1 MFLDKNRDILRS
13 DLIDLLNSS
22 KNKVRN
28 LCGTFVF
35 PQGEVMA
42 VQEELIKYTQ
52 QLS

>member
-28 LCGTFVF
+28 PMCLVF
-35 PQGEVMA
+35 HREGSGG
-42 VQEELIKYTQ
+42 ID
-52 QLS
+52 